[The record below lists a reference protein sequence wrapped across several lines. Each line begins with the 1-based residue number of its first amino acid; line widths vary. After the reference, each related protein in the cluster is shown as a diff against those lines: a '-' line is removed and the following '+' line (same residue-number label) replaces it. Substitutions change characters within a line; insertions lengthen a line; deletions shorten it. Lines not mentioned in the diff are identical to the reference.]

1 MSVTRSIASS
11 PAGLSPAEP
20 TRRYDADFFDAD
32 EQALID
38 AFLRDGHV
46 IVPVENRA
54 GIERIRDHVAA
65 AAAAAL
71 DLPAPNDPDAFLNR
85 IHEHV
90 DGLALNP
97 VRLAV
102 IQALN
107 GAGWLRHTYYRLVR
121 QTLATL
127 VGNEL
132 AMQRRVNLSIQL
144 PDDDS
149 SLLSVHADSWD
160 GDSPFEVVVWVPLV
174 DCHRS
179 KSMYLL
185 PPAKQAEIEAEWR
198 RFDGQDTEALF
209 RAIAPHV
216 VYLDVP
222 FGTALVFCQNLMH
235 GNRLNAEPETRWSM
249 NCRFKAALSPYADKR
264 LGEFFEPITL
274 RPATRF
280 GMAYQLPESFDE

>member
-11 PAGLSPAEP
+11 PAGLSPAEAP
-20 TRRYDADFFDAD
+20 RRYDAAFFDPD

-38 AFLRDGHV
+38 TFLRDGHV
-46 IVPVENRA
+46 IVPVENTA

-85 IHEHV
+85 IHGHV
-90 DGLALNP
+90 DGKGLNP

-107 GAGWLRHTYYRLVR
+107 GADWLRHTYYRLVR

-144 PDDDS
+144 PEDDS

-185 PPAKQAEIEAEWR
+185 PPDKQAEIETEWR
-198 RFDGQDTEALF
+198 RFDGKDTEDLF
-209 RAIAPHV
+209 RAIEPHV
-216 VYLDVP
+216 TYLDVP

-235 GNRLNAEPETRWSM
+235 GNRLNTEPETRWSM

-280 GMAYQLPESFDE
+280 GMAYKLPESFDE